1 MLLVLGQRYCY
12 GVGQSASARL
22 GLGTTY
28 RLPPSPAN
36 PTATR
41 RRRTSGSRA
50 TRTSHPRQVASVE
63 LRTPLHHQRGR
74 GSAST
79 LTPTPRGPRRLQ
91 FHPSGS
97 GSGSGISYRNICNAQ
112 GGASK
117 GEERG
122 TKILL
127 LAGSATVAAAAASGW
142 ILADSSCLSPD
153 LESDPPRLAQTFP
166 SLAAVALWQDETA
179 TTAATAVTR
188 CEQGSPHFGSA
199 ASLFQHHMS
208 KEKEKDDAQ
217 DYHHPEDDHDHDEEH
232 EHEAKQQQPEC
243 FLCRVHRQGPCGALW
258 KDLEACVQ
266 NQDKN
271 SNRSTANT
279 SRTSTSSNDPCK
291 VCASQFET
299 CWKKHAGLYSL
310 IALDEQSNDLHK
322 LRKKHDIASDDSPLS
337 NSAVKLDWD
346 AWNQFLSN
354 SPTAS
359 HDIVKN
365 YRRRISQNG
374 NIRFR
379 GPLWKRFEKYQ
390 MTNPLLVRVSARIP
404 RTISGGEQQVLY
416 AVALDQQSRVLG
428 FVEVPGEATTTAEAT
443 EDDNS
448 LNMKIVIVPGLTESV
463 KIQLWTT
470 PAHGGGGESGSHG
483 SSKLVLRESI
493 SQPVDYGAST
503 NNMLALQNQ
512 RTRTE
517 KVKATTAS

>member
-1 MLLVLGQRYCY
+1 
-12 GVGQSASARL
+12 
-22 GLGTTY
+22 
-28 RLPPSPAN
+28 
-36 PTATR
+36 
-41 RRRTSGSRA
+41 
-50 TRTSHPRQVASVE
+50 

-74 GSAST
+74 GPAST

-91 FHPSGS
+91 FHPGGS
-97 GSGSGISYRNICNAQ
+97 GSGSGRGISYRNVSNTTQ
-112 GGASK
+112 GGANN

-127 LAGSATVAAAAASGW
+127 LAGSATVAAAVASGW
-142 ILADSSCLSPD
+142 ILVESSCLSSD
-153 LESDPPRLAQTFP
+153 NESNPPRLARTFL
-166 SLAAVALWQDETA
+166 SLAAQAHWQDETA

-188 CEQGSPHFGSA
+188 CEQGAPHFGSA

-217 DYHHPEDDHDHDEEH
+217 DYHHPDDDHDQDEEH
-232 EHEAKQQQPEC
+232 AHEPKQQQPEC

-271 SNRSTANT
+271 SNRSTA
-279 SRTSTSSNDPCK
+279 SSNSNSIDPCK

-310 IALDEQSNDLHK
+310 IALDEQSNDLLK
-322 LRKKHDIASDDSPLS
+322 LRKKHDIVSDDSPLS
-337 NSAVKLDWD
+337 KSAVTLDWD

-359 HDIVKN
+359 QDIVKN

-374 NIRFR
+374 NVRFR

-404 RTISGGEQQVLY
+404 RTIPGGEQQQQVLY

-428 FVEVPGEATTTAEAT
+428 FVEVPGEATTTEEAT
-443 EDDNS
+443 KDDNS

-483 SSKLVLRESI
+483 SSKLVLRETI